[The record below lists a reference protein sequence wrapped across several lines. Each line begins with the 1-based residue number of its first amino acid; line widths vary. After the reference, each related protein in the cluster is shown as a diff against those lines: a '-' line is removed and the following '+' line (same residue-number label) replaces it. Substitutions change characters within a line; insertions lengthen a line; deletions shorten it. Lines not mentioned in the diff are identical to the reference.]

1 MLFAKYVLFTGA
13 FSAFTAAAALLAHD
27 AWRVFQ
33 LKLPVTICWRGWR
46 SSSCRAARGACV

>member
-27 AWRVFQ
+27 AWRVFR
-33 LKLPVTICWRGWR
+33 L
-46 SSSCRAARGACV
+46 